1 MSTPANPDDL
11 CPRPPQQPASVNPP
25 HAQPLQLTS
34 VWQCASPAAADAM
47 LEGQEA
53 GFVYQRDGHPN
64 ASVLAETCRQLHGA
78 EEAIVAGTGM
88 GALAIALLS
97 QLQTG
102 EHVVVSRRVYG
113 KSLTL
118 FQQEGSRLGIET
130 TVVDTCE
137 LAATAAAFQKNTRML
152 LVETIANPLLEVA
165 DIPALAKLAHDRG
178 AILLVDNTFASP
190 VVCQPLMLGAD
201 LVMESLTKMM
211 NGHSDVILGLLVG
224 KKQHWGRVPAVTSA
238 WGLTS
243 HPFDCW
249 LASRGLM
256 TLAVRMERACANA
269 LTVAE
274 KLQSR
279 PQIKRVFYPGL
290 PSDAGHALAAQQFR
304 DGRFGSIV
312 AFELAGGRTAA
323 DAFIAAV
330 AERIPFCPSL
340 GELSTT
346 LSHPETTSHR
356 SLQPEQ
362 RAALGI
368 TGGTIRLSVGIESY
382 EFIRDAIL
390 GGLQTLPS

>member
-1 MSTPANPDDL
+1 
-11 CPRPPQQPASVNPP
+11 
-25 HAQPLQLTS
+25 
-34 VWQCASPAAADAM
+34 M
-47 LEGQEA
+47 LGGSEA

-64 ASVLAETCRQLHGA
+64 AAVLAESCRQLHQA

-97 QLQTG
+97 QLQAG
-102 EHVVVSRRVYG
+102 DHVIVSRRVYG
-113 KSLTL
+113 KSITL
-118 FQQEGSRLGIET
+118 FQREGSRLGIQTSIVET
-130 TVVDTCE
+130 TD
-137 LAATAAAFQKNTRML
+137 LAATAAAFQANTRML

-165 DIPALAKLAHDRG
+165 DIAALAKLTHDRG
-178 AILLVDNTFASP
+178 ALLLVDNTFASP
-190 VVCQPLMLGAD
+190 VVCQPLKLGAD

-211 NGHSDVILGLLVG
+211 NGHSDVVLGLLVG
-224 KKQHWGRVPAVTSA
+224 RTNCWERVPAVTSA

-269 LTVAE
+269 LRVATD
-274 KLQSR
+274 LQS
-279 PQIKRVFYPGL
+279 QAAISRVCYPGL
-290 PSDAGHALAAQQFR
+290 ASDPGHDLAVKQFR
-304 DGRFGSIV
+304 GGLCGSIV
-312 AFELAGGRTAA
+312 TFELAGGRAAA

-330 AERIPFCPSL
+330 GEQIPFCPSL

-356 SLQPEQ
+356 GLSATE

-368 TGGTIRLSVGIESY
+368 TGGTIRLSVGIESP
-382 EFIRDAIL
+382 EFLLTAIHR
-390 GGLQTLPS
+390 GLAALVSFDQ

>member
-1 MSTPANPDDL
+1 
-11 CPRPPQQPASVNPP
+11 
-25 HAQPLQLTS
+25 
-34 VWQCASPAAADAM
+34 M
-47 LEGQEA
+47 LGGQEA

-88 GALAIALLS
+88 GALAIAFLS
-97 QLQTG
+97 QLQAG
-102 EHVVVSRRVYG
+102 EHVIVSRRVYG

-118 FQQEGSRLGIET
+118 FQQEGSRLGIQT
-130 TVVDTCE
+130 TVVDTCD
-137 LAATAAAFQKNTRML
+137 LAATAAAFRDNTRML

-165 DIPALAKLAHDRG
+165 DIPALAKLTHDRG

-190 VVCQPLMLGAD
+190 VVCQPLGLGAD

-224 KKQHWGRVPAVTSA
+224 KTKHWNRVPAVTSA

-256 TLAVRMERACANA
+256 TLVVRMERACANA
-269 LTVAE
+269 LAVAE
-274 KLQSR
+274 KLAAR

-290 PSDAGHALAAQQFR
+290 PSDAGHTLATQQFR

-312 AFELAGGRTAA
+312 AFELAGGRAAA

-356 SLQPEQ
+356 GLQPEQ

-390 GGLQTLPS
+390 GGLQTLQS